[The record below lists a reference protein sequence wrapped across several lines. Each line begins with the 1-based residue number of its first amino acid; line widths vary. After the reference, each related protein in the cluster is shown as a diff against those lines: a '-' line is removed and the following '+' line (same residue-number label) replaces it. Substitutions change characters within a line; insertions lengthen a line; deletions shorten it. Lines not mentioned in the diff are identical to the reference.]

1 MDNFKS
7 FNDFLKEQHE
17 KSINTESKVPN
28 KPIDPAPEF
37 PEISVEKKK
46 HKKHTYS
53 MGSRKYLFFGIVVFI
68 ILMIT
73 VFFLPVPLGHI
84 SLKGTNV
91 ITLEDVIF
99 EGEIREPVNVLQ
111 IDSSKLEY
119 RLSKDIRVESVTV
132 QRKFPFEL
140 VVNIQDRKPLGIVQ
154 YEFGYA
160 FVDKNGIIMDTTHSI
175 RAVDVPMITGEH
187 MGNLLLGDS
196 IDSGDLTHALD
207 FLNNL
212 SPEGLK
218 VFSEINIGNP
228 DNIKAYTRDGI
239 TVRLGDG
246 MDIAK
251 QAHLAE
257 NMVGDVKARGLSVEY
272 IDANLNSPFIKLKK

>member
-175 RAVDVPMITGEH
+175 RAVGVPI
-187 MGNLLLGDS
+187 
-196 IDSGDLTHALD
+196 THALD

>member
-17 KSINTESKVPN
+17 KSLTAGSNSLDR
-28 KPIDPAPEF
+28 PIDSATKTSRP
-37 PEISVEKKK
+37 SVEKKK
-46 HKKHTYS
+46 FNKHNYS
-53 MGSRKYLFFGIVVFI
+53 MGPRKY
-68 ILMIT
+68 
-73 VFFLPVPLGHI
+73 FFLIAVAFIVLLLTVLLLPIPLGHI
-84 SLKGTNV
+84 TLKGTNV
-91 ITLEDVIF
+91 ITLDDVIF
-99 EGEIREPVNVLQ
+99 EGEIREPINVLQ

-119 RLSKDIRVESVTV
+119 RLSKDIRVESVAV
-132 QRKFPFEL
+132 ERKFPFEL
-140 VVNIQDRKPLGIVQ
+140 VVDIQDRKPLGIVQ

-175 RAVDVPMITGEH
+175 RTVSVPMITGEH

-196 IDSGDLTHALD
+196 IDSGDLIHALD

-246 MDIAK
+246 TDMAK